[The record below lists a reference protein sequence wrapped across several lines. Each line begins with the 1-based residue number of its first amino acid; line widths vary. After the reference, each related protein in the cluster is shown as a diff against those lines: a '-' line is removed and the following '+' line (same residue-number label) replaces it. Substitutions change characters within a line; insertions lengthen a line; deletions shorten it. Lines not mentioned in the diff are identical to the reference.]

1 MKAAQASDT
10 VTADLPLPEL
20 VGSPLALGG
29 LLYGIGV
36 LDAEEV
42 LRYMDATFHRQTSG
56 EGETQHE

>member
-1 MKAAQASDT
+1 MIAPQASNA
-10 VTADLPLPEL
+10 VTSDPPLPEL

-42 LRYMDATFHRQTSG
+42 LRYMDATFRRQTLE